1 MQLER
6 NSASTYGLFIETT
19 SYSKATKGTRKIIN
33 ESHHPPSASK
43 SMQAD
48 VTSEVNTVSEEML
61 SDESSSERS
70 QTIVATNAGL
80 SREGKNL
87 LQNSCPY
94 QNVAALEI

>member
-19 SYSKATKGTRKIIN
+19 TYSKTTKGKIKIT
-33 ESHHPPSASK
+33 HHPPSASNNK

-48 VTSEVNTVSEEML
+48 VTSELNTVIEEVL

-87 LQNSCPY
+87 M
-94 QNVAALEI
+94 